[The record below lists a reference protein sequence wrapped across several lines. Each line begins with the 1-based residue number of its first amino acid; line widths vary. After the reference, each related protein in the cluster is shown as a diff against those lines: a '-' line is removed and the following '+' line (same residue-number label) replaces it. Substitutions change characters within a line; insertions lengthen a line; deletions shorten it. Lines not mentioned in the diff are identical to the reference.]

1 MIADPTVF
9 FSAELAEGRKLCL
22 LPMSRMHAEEPV
34 WLARE
39 LLFYPANTLS
49 SAPLRVAWEPK
60 RELEEFFCQE
70 PRSPS

>member
-9 FSAELAEGRKLCL
+9 FGAALTEGRKLCL

-49 SAPLRVAWEPK
+49 SAALRVVWEPK
-60 RELEEFFCQE
+60 
-70 PRSPS
+70 